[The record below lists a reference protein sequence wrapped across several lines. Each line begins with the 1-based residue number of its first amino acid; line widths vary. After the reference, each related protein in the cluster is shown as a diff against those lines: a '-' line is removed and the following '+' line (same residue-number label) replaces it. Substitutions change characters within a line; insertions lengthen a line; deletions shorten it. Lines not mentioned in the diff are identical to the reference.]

1 MNMTE
6 PQHLIKRLAI
16 RLGWQTIP
24 AKSLVI
30 ANSALRGIL
39 RQQVDMSKHTS
50 WRAGGTAERMYQPAD
65 LDDLLV
71 FLRSLPADEPLYAVG
86 LGSNL
91 LVRDGGLRGTV
102 LMLHGTLSALRLEDD
117 GSVSPQGGGRGCSK
131 GRQSTTQQAACGIDT
146 KATNDKV
153 RQSVTSQRLDGID
166 TVATTTLYCE
176 AGVPGAKLARFA
188 ALHNLQGAEF
198 FAGIPG
204 TLGGMLAMNAGC
216 YGSETWEKVLRVQ
229 TVNRHGKVRVHTA
242 ADYEI
247 GYRHVVLR
255 EKGENLGRGDTLHPS
270 PFTLHQNEWFI
281 AAWLQFPR
289 GDGET
294 ALQGIKALL
303 SKRIASQPLN
313 LPNAGSV
320 FRNPQGDHAAR
331 LIEQCGLKGKQIGGA
346 RVSEKH
352 ANFIVNAGA
361 ATAADIENLINE
373 VQATVEQQTG
383 VRLQCE
389 VRIIGEA

>member
-6 PQHLIKRLAI
+6 PQHF
-16 RLGWQTIP
+16 
-24 AKSLVI
+24 V
-30 ANSALRGIL
+30 NSVLRGTL
-39 RQQVDMSKHTS
+39 KHNVPMSKYTS
-50 WRAGGTAERMYQPAD
+50 WGAGGVAERMYQPAD
-65 LDDLLV
+65 LDDLLM
-71 FLRSLPADEPLYAVG
+71 FLRSLPVDEPLYAVG

-91 LVRDGGLRGTV
+91 LVRDGGLGGTV
-102 LMLHGTLSALRLEDD
+102 LLLHGTLSALHLEMD
-117 GSVSPQGGGRGCSK
+117 GSVY
-131 GRQSTTQQAACGIDT
+131 A
-146 KATNDKV
+146 
-153 RQSVTSQRLDGID
+153 
-166 TVATTTLYCE
+166 E

-188 ALHNLQGAEF
+188 ASHDLCGAEF
-198 FAGIPG
+198 FVGIPG

-229 TVNRHGKVRVHTA
+229 TVNRHGEVRVRTA

-255 EKGENLGRGDTLHPS
+255 EKGKGGREKGENLGRGDALHPS
-270 PFTLHQNEWFI
+270 LFTLHQNEWFI
-281 AAWLQFPR
+281 AAWLQFPQ
-289 GDGET
+289 GDGES
-294 ALQGIKALL
+294 ARQEIKALL

-346 RVSEKH
+346 QVSEKH

-389 VRIIGEA
+389 VRIIGEAV